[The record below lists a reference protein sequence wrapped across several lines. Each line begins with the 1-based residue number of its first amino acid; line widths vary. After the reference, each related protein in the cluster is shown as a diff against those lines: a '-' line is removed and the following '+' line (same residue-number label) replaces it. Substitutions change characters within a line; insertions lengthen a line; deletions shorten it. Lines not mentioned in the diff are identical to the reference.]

1 MHIPAFSTDA
11 IIVAT
16 MGLVVLYGMLAGYN
30 PLVRESISV
39 YVGLVIA
46 STFGQPIYDYMANQA
61 GNGFAVGQTAV
72 NLSLFFLPIV
82 LLQFVHRNAPHGHHT
97 ASYMLTI
104 LLAVLASMLMVSSV
118 LTQLDAV
125 TLGHITDGSNLASW
139 IYQLRLVWIGAVPV
153 SIALGAIF
161 RPKHH

>member
-16 MGLVVLYGMLAGYN
+16 SALVVVYGMLAGYN

-39 YVGLVIA
+39 YVGLVIS
-46 STFGQPIYDYMANQA
+46 STFGKPIYDYIGQQSGAAN
-61 GNGFAVGQTAV
+61 VGLTAV
-72 NLSLFFLPIV
+72 NLALFFLPIV

-104 LLAVLASMLMVSSV
+104 LLALLASLLMISSV
-118 LTQLDAV
+118 LTQLDSV
-125 TLGHITDGSNLASW
+125 TLSHITDQSNLADW

-153 SIALGAIF
+153 AIAAGAIF